1 MRPPTKRRKIAVPAR
16 VEEISFNP
24 ESREEYLTG
33 FHKRKLQRAK
43 HAQDAAEKRAKEEK
57 RETRKKIREERKA
70 EFEEALK
77 RHRAEMEALN
87 GFPSTVEGESASD
100 QDEDDGE
107 EWNGIVE
114 PPPVD
119 YEAEYIDEDKYTT
132 VTVEEIE
139 ATKGG
144 LVVTRRDADGERQ
157 DKDDASDTEDGGEDG
172 DEKAEKEKAK
182 SDGKWKGKKIWTK
195 ENPNKENRKKRK
207 KKRDFRYESPAERK
221 LNRAKERGKKK
232 KQADARKASKG

>member
-33 FHKRKLQRAK
+33 FHKRKVQRAK
-43 HAQDAAEKRAKEEK
+43 HAQEAAEKRAKEER
-57 RETRKKIREERKA
+57 REARKQIREERKA

-87 GFPSTVEGESASD
+87 GFPSTVGGDDDSED
-100 QDEDDGE
+100 RDDGE
-107 EWNGIVE
+107 EWNGIID

-144 LVVTRRDADGERQ
+144 LVVMKRDVDGKPQ
-157 DKDDASDTEDGGEDG
+157 DKDEAANTEDEDED
-172 DEKAEKEKAK
+172 DEEKKEKEKVK
-182 SDGKWKGKKIWTK
+182 SDGKGKGKKIWTK

-207 KKRDFRYESPAERK
+207 KKRDFKYESPLERK

>member
-1 MRPPTKRRKIAVPAR
+1 MRPPTKKRKIAAPAR
-16 VEEISFNP
+16 IEEISFNP
-24 ESREEYLTG
+24 ESRKEYLTG
-33 FHKRKLQRAK
+33 FHKRKVQRAK
-43 HAQDAAEKRAKEEK
+43 RAQDAAEKRAKEER
-57 RETRKKIREERKA
+57 REARRKIREERKA

-87 GFPSTVEGESASD
+87 GFPATMEGSD
-100 QDEDDGE
+100 NSEQEEGDEE

-144 LVVTRRDADGERQ
+144 LVTRRDGAE
-157 DKDDASDTEDGGEDG
+157 KSTDTDEEEGGEEG
-172 DEKAEKEKAK
+172 AQVTNGAK
-182 SDGKWKGKKIWTK
+182 PKQKTSWAKD
-195 ENPNKENRKKRK
+195 NPNKDIKKKRK
-207 KKRDFRYESPAERK
+207 RKRDFKYESPLERK
-221 LNRAKERGKKK
+221 MNRAKERGRKK
-232 KQADARKASKG
+232 KQAEARKAKKG